1 MEAAFHFVSPATDTF
16 NFAMT
21 DVNPHLYPLTDAARV
36 CVREVVGSRQ
46 SDQDTGSSGD
56 QAHQQ
61 LPCTGP
67 CIASG
72 VVNQMHQGPHDGAWQ
87 RALSGVALTFNV
99 TYEFSILWD
108 AFRGGYVAVDALL
121 VESTSL
127 YNGDDAPVGEKA
139 VIGPMDAR
147 IFIKGE

>member
-36 CVREVVGSRQ
+36 CVRERLDSAH
-46 SDQDTGSSGD
+46 SDQ
-56 QAHQQ
+56 AQQ
-61 LPCTGP
+61 PCVGP

-72 VVNQMHQGPHDGAWQ
+72 VVDQMYQGPHDGRWQ
-87 RALSGVALTFNV
+87 RALSAVPLTFN
-99 TYEFSILWD
+99 TSYEFSIQWD

-121 VESTSL
+121 VESTTL
-127 YNGDDAPVGEKA
+127 YNGDAVPIGKTA

-147 IFIKGE
+147 IFIKSVL